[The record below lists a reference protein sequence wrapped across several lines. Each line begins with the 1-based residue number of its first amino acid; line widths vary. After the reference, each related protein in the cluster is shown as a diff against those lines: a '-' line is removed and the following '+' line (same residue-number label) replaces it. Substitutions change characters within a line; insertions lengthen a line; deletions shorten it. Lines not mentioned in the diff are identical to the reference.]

1 MITFRLNDSN
11 IFYVKFDGKISVG
24 DIKAYLEEFKSM
36 SDLPADIRLL
46 YDMTDAEMILNMDE
60 IHLISELAEDSTQK
74 YASVNFGI

>member
-1 MITFRLNDSN
+1 
-11 IFYVKFDGKISVG
+11 
-24 DIKAYLEEFKSM
+24 M